1 MKEIH
6 KAVYEQ
12 LTSTFSVNDIK
23 VWEKMVEKWE
33 NDPSAPNPYVEPA
46 IGNLFSHYS

>member
-1 MKEIH
+1 MKDVHE
-6 KAVYEQ
+6 AVYQQ

-23 VWEKMVEKWE
+23 GWEKMVEKWE

-46 IGNLFSHYS
+46 LGIFFFHSY